1 MLTKTTLN
9 LPNSLVNRARSYA
22 AEHHTTL
29 TALVIEQLESII
41 KFNNQDLADEPLL
54 MFSRG
59 LLTKEQTINA
69 IGVRDYAELLVMM
82 GDMDIP
88 LPLLPPDEIDRQVND
103 FVNIWSHS

>member
-1 MLTKTTLN
+1 MLTKTTLS
-9 LPNSLVNRARSYA
+9 LPDSLVNKARSYA

-41 KFNNQDLADEPLL
+41 KSSNQDAPDEPLL
-54 MFSRG
+54 LFSRG
-59 LLTKEQTINA
+59 LLTKEQAISA

-88 LPLLPPDEIDRQVND
+88 LPSLSSDEIDRQVND
-103 FVNIWSHS
+103 FVDVWSHS